1 MIRDDENS
9 TDHIV
14 THAAS
19 KITIMFIIYI
29 NNFDKA
35 QKWYSTSESVETHTL
50 ESNPLSQ
57 GHHITVLIETE
68 QNMGG
73 EFRQKAIVMNI
84 FKLNASNQPHI
95 KNMQKNCIAQ
105 PGQ

>member
-1 MIRDDENS
+1 MILDDEKS
-9 TDHIV
+9 TDHTV
-14 THAAS
+14 THVAS
-19 KITIMFIIYI
+19 KTTIMFIIYI

-73 EFRQKAIVMNI
+73 KFRQKAIAMKS
-84 FKLNASNQPHI
+84 FKISASNQPHI
-95 KNMQKNCIAQ
+95 KNM
-105 PGQ
+105 